1 MLKHHLKKSE
11 NRTDD
16 SYEEQKLAIETTI
29 DAIDL
34 YRNTLNQSYV
44 KHIGILGF
52 PGGGKTWCMMYC
64 LIYSIS

>member
-1 MLKHHLKKSE
+1 MYPFSNQIIGMLKHHLKKSE

-34 YRNTLNQSYV
+34 YRNTLHQSFV

-52 PGGGKTWCMMYC
+52 PGGGKTW
-64 LIYSIS
+64 